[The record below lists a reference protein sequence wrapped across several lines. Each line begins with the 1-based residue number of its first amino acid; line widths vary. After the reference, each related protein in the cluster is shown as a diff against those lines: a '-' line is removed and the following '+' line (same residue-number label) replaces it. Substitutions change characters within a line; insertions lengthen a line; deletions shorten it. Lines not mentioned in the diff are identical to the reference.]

1 MSALATSDPK
11 IYAQVCEAA
20 PGSSYH
26 QLSYLDLLSAVLHL
40 PALGYLTPHGYPNIV
55 GDRCKQSNLLRTLH
69 DEYLPLNVRSNG
81 CSPITRIRVSYTG
94 IAPLFVTT
102 YSGDLAIENTPREVC
117 RHFPLCGAGRVVA
130 KCVRIICNHLF
141 RRSCDRKYSQGSVQ
155 TLPLVWSRK
164 GC

>member
-1 MSALATSDPK
+1 MSIRK
-11 IYAQVCEAA
+11 VIYTCSAAAASFDRGYPPLLCLLGLSGKWVAQAVLLKLQVLLLIKADYASACVF
-20 PGSSYH
+20 
-26 QLSYLDLLSAVLHL
+26 LLS
-40 PALGYLTPHGYPNIV
+40 
-55 GDRCKQSNLLRTLH
+55 K
-69 DEYLPLNVRSNG
+69 VRSNG